1 MRGVGGPQELPIEVV
16 RGRRWV
22 MEFERLDEDGA
33 PVTIVG
39 ATIVAQARNVPG
51 GALLWAF
58 TVTTIVAA
66 NGTFRIE
73 ASATDTAV
81 SDTEGVWELTIADS
95 GSTAQSYAIG
105 PVMIRP
111 GVVA

>member
-1 MRGVGGPQELPIEVV
+1 MRAEGGPKELPIEVV

-22 MEFERLDEDGA
+22 LECGRETSDGT
-33 PVTIVG
+33 PVTIAG
-39 ATIVAQARNVPG
+39 ATIAAQARVAPG

-58 TVTTIVAA
+58 TITTISEAG
-66 NGTFRIE
+66 GTFYVE

-81 SDTEGVWELTIADS
+81 DDTSGVWELTITDA
-95 GSTAQSYAIG
+95 GKTAQSYIMG
-105 PVMIRP
+105 PVTIRP